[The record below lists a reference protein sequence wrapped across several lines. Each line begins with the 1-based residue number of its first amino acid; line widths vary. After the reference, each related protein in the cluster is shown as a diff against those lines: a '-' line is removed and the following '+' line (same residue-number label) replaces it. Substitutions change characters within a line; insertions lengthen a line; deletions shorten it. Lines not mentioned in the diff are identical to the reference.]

1 MHLGVVVGFVNWSG
15 IVGGA
20 ITLKIDIKTVVA
32 VDDRV
37 AKLPT
42 ELALWAI
49 VVIVAVM
56 SLTWPPDGLL
66 PGLYPKPFLLWV

>member
-1 MHLGVVVGFVNWSG
+1 MLDLLTGVRG
-15 IVGGA
+15 IVGGV
-20 ITLKIDIKTVVA
+20 ITLKIDIKIVVA

-49 VVIVAVM
+49 VVIVVVM
-56 SLTWPPDGLL
+56 SLTWLPDGLL
-66 PGLYPKPFLLWV
+66 PGLYPKPFLLWM

>member
-1 MHLGVVVGFVNWSG
+1 MLDLLTGVRG
-15 IVGGA
+15 IVGGV
-20 ITLKIDIKTVVA
+20 ITLKIDIKIVVA

-49 VVIVAVM
+49 VVVM
-56 SLTWPPDGLL
+56 SLTWLPDGLL
-66 PGLYPKPFLLWV
+66 PGLYPKPFLLWM